1 MPARPL
7 TEQAGRIVD
16 LLPIIIKN
24 LRIGG
29 LLDNVRPGLSLSQVL
44 ALLALERAGAG
55 GAPMRE
61 LADELGVTVP
71 TTTGLIDRL
80 VREGLAERRPHPTDR
95 RIVLVL
101 PTAEGRDAVR
111 RAGAYLAEVMGAVL
125 SDVDEGERES
135 LVRAVERV
143 HDLSGRIQ
151 IEQRRI
157 ASSA

>member
-7 TEQAGRIVD
+7 AEQSQRIVD
-16 LLPIIIKN
+16 LLPIVIKN

-44 ALLALERAGAG
+44 ALLALERASAG
-55 GAPMRE
+55 GASMRE
-61 LADELGVTVP
+61 LAEELGVTVP
-71 TTTGLIDRL
+71 TTTGLVDRL
-80 VREGLAERRPHPTDR
+80 AREGLVERQPHPTDR
-95 RIVLVL
+95 RVVLVL

-111 RAGAYLAEVMGAVL
+111 RSAAYLAEVMAAVL

-143 HDLSGRIQ
+143 RDLSGRIRD
-151 IEQRRI
+151 EQRRI

>member
-7 TEQAGRIVD
+7 VEQAARIVD

-24 LRIGG
+24 LRIGR
-29 LLDNVRPGLSLSQVL
+29 LLDNVRPGLSLSQAL
-44 ALLALERAGAG
+44 ALLAMERTNAE

-80 VREGLAERRPHPTDR
+80 VREGLAQRRPHPTDR
-95 RIVLVL
+95 RVFLLL
-101 PTAEGRDAVR
+101 PPPHRPALLPPSLTGVGA
-111 RAGAYLAEVMGAVL
+111 AGL

-151 IEQRRI
+151 DEQRRI

>member
-7 TEQAGRIVD
+7 DEQSRRIVD
-16 LLPIIIKN
+16 LLPIVIKN

-44 ALLALERAGAG
+44 ALLALERVSAG
-55 GAPMRE
+55 GTSMRE
-61 LADELGVTVP
+61 LAEELGVTVP
-71 TTTGLIDRL
+71 TTTGLVDRL
-80 VREGLAERRPHPTDR
+80 AREGLVERRPHPTDR
-95 RIVLVL
+95 RVVLVL

-111 RAGAYLAEVMGAVL
+111 RSAAYLAEVMAAVL
-125 SDVDEGERES
+125 SDVNEGERES

-143 HDLSGRIQ
+143 RDLSGRIRD
-151 IEQRRI
+151 EQRRI

>member
-7 TEQAGRIVD
+7 DEQSRRIVD
-16 LLPIIIKN
+16 LLPIVIKN

-44 ALLALERAGAG
+44 ALLALERASAG
-55 GAPMRE
+55 GASMHE
-61 LADELGVTVP
+61 LAEELGVTVP
-71 TTTGLIDRL
+71 TTTGLVDRL
-80 VREGLAERRPHPTDR
+80 AREGLVERRPHPTDR
-95 RIVLVL
+95 RVVLVL

-111 RAGAYLAEVMGAVL
+111 RSAAYLAEVMAVVL

-143 HDLSGRIQ
+143 RDLSGRIRD
-151 IEQRRI
+151 EQRRI
-157 ASSA
+157 ASA